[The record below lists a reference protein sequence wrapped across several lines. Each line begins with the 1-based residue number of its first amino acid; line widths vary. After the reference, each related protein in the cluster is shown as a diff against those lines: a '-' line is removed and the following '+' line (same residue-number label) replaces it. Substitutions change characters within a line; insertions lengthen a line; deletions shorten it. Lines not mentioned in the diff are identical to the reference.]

1 MTTLTVWAFRDQG
14 GRAPPGTCVVFRGDR
29 KGVIC
34 GDRLWAVS
42 PRDALFSGDGPHV
55 TRLRCRVIGRDDQGD
70 LRCAPGKPTLDY
82 NATKVLR
89 SFARKCTL
97 DRLRVPPRHRPAE
110 DELSFVGLTALGL
123 AQEAARAAARALSW
137 SSAASG
143 HANWTV
149 AWGAVEAKQ
158 SKSLGRMLLAK

>member
-1 MTTLTVWAFRDQG
+1 MICKLIGMTFNYTCIVIFYIQAKDGIRDLTVTGVQ
-14 GRAPPGTCVVFRGDR
+14 TCALP
-29 KGVIC
+29 IC
-34 GDRLWAVS
+34 

-97 DRLRVPPRHRPAE
+97 DRLRVPPRHRPAD
-110 DELSFVGLTALGL
+110 DELSFVGLTAFLFT
-123 AQEAARAAARALSW
+123 Q
-137 SSAASG
+137 
-143 HANWTV
+143 
-149 AWGAVEAKQ
+149 
-158 SKSLGRMLLAK
+158 